1 MSTLLLIT
9 LLVSHHLGDF
19 QWTTKDMITAKAA
32 GKPLMPIVNHA
43 AVHGTIIIIVL
54 LAFGKPWLWA
64 IALGLVELVTH
75 FVIDLGK
82 GLLTNK
88 YPTLADKEKKPY
100 WQLYGL
106 DQLLHLL
113 VIVGIWY
120 VAAGL

>member
-1 MSTLLLIT
+1 M
-9 LLVSHHLGDF
+9 
-19 QWTTKDMITAKAA
+19 
-32 GKPLMPIVNHA
+32 
-43 AVHGTIIIIVL
+43 
-54 LAFGKPWLWA
+54 
-64 IALGLVELVTH
+64 
-75 FVIDLGK
+75 
-82 GLLTNK
+82 TNK